1 MNILSFDSFFIGIN
15 KYFSYESRFNGVFS
29 RDNLPKI
36 KDGAMSLR
44 KIDETKKK
52 ISEEIKQ

>member
-52 ISEEIKQ
+52 FQKK